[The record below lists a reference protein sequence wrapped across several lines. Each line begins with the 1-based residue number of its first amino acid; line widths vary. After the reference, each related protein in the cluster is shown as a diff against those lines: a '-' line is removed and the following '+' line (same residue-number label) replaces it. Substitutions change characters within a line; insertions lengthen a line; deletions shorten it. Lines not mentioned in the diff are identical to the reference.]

1 MNSDNCR
8 WNSSG
13 VGVLEIGVFIFYLA
27 AVGTPRCGVQSA
39 QRADPTSCRIH
50 LATIIQFC
58 NNTIV
63 SHSFPPD
70 NSERFRAALRRFDEK
85 NSRDPNTEVVDGAPH
100 PREAV
105 HARWLTDWVLKLCP
119 GASETLRLA
128 ARCQHLCRWMIP
140 RDSYPKTRAGYLKWR
155 EGLKKFHAQRAG
167 EILREAGYPENLIQ
181 QVQNLNLK
189 KNFPDDPE
197 SQVLEDALCLVFLE
211 HEFAALAGKTSDE
224 KMVGI
229 LQKTWKKMSPAGRAE
244 ALKLSCGSVEKALLE
259 RALK

>member
-13 VGVLEIGVFIFYLA
+13 VGVLEVGVFIFYFA
-27 AVGTPRCGVQSA
+27 VVGTPRCGVRSA
-39 QRADPTSCRIH
+39 QRAAPTFRRIN
-50 LATIIQFC
+50 LVTIIQFC

-63 SHSFPPD
+63 SFSFQPG
-70 NSERFRAALRRFDEK
+70 NAERFQAALRRFDGE
-85 NSRDPNTEVVDGAPH
+85 NSRDPNSEIVNGTPQ

-105 HARWLTDWVLKLCP
+105 HAQWLTDWVLRLCP
-119 GASETLRLA
+119 DASEALRLA

-140 RDSYPKTRAGYLKWR
+140 RDSQPMTRAGYLKWR
-155 EGLKKFHAQRAG
+155 EELKKFHAKRAG
-167 EILREAGYPENLIQ
+167 EILREAGYPENLVQ

-189 KNFPDDPE
+189 RNFPGDPE
-197 SQVLEDALCLVFLE
+197 SRVLEDALCLVFLQ

-224 KMVGI
+224 KMIGI
-229 LQKTWKKMSPAGRAE
+229 LQKTWRKMSPASQAE
-244 ALKLSCGSVEKALLE
+244 ALKLSCSPREKALLE